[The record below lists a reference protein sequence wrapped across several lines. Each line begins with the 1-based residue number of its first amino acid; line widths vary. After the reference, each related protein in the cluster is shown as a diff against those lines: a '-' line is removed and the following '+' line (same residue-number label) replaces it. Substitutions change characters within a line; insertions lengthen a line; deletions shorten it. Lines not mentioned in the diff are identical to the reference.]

1 MGECRRIRFRDVL
14 SARFWV
20 NYAAILALTSWVPML
35 TRKSILQNEAGEV
48 LRESVTSLRVYEC
61 YLGFLRRPDRWYFT
75 AIFLHLFLCFFVS
88 FWVWYIVLRFREG
101 GRGTKPHGS
110 GEDCGAQSERLR

>member
-1 MGECRRIRFRDVL
+1 MNTEERCRIHFRDVL

-20 NYAAILALTSWVPML
+20 NYAVILVLTSWVPML

-48 LRESVTSLRVYEC
+48 LQENVSSLRVYEC

-88 FWVWYIVLRFREG
+88 LWVWYIVMRFREG
-101 GRGTKPHGS
+101 GQRVAHHGS
-110 GEDCGAQSERLR
+110 DED

>member
-1 MGECRRIRFRDVL
+1 MNSEEHCRIRFRDVL

-20 NYAAILALTSWVPML
+20 NYAAILVLTSWVPML

-48 LRESVTSLRVYEC
+48 LQEKVSSLRVYEC
-61 YLGFLRRPDRWYFT
+61 YLGFLKRPDRWHFT

-88 FWVWYIVLRFREG
+88 FWVWYIVMRFREG
-101 GRGTKPHGS
+101 GRPVAHHRNDK
-110 GEDCGAQSERLR
+110 E